1 LAGNGT
7 ISVSTAIKIKKLKIV
22 LVLVSSYLII
32 EVLTGF
38 FSGSLALLAD
48 AGHMFTDAFGIGLA
62 LFATTYSQRA
72 ATPGHTFGFYRTEI
86 LASLANGV
94 ILMSISVFIV
104 YEAYRRIF
112 EPTQIQSI
120 PMFVVAVIGLIVN
133 MAGMLYLR
141 NVHTHNHGQS
151 YSDNDEK
158 DNHEE
163 HEQEQEHKDGKKAEH
178 SNMQDRIKN
187 SIFRKTDKRKQDDQ
201 EEDLNMQGAR
211 LELLSD
217 TVGSIGVII
226 AATIIFLTNFRLI
239 DPIISIGLAIFM
251 IPRTWSIIKK
261 SMNIL
266 MEGTPSN
273 LSYEEIQKA
282 ILQING
288 VTGIFELHIWSI
300 TSGMNALSAHVVIMD
315 TESSNRILQDIN
327 ALLEKRFKISHTTIQ
342 LEGYHSTKDLK
353 T

>member
-1 LAGNGT
+1 M
-7 ISVSTAIKIKKLKIV
+7 
-22 LVLVSSYLII
+22 VSSYII
-32 EVLTGF
+32 VEVITGLY
-38 FSGSLALLAD
+38 SGSLALLAD

-94 ILMSISVFIV
+94 ILLSISVFII

-120 PMFVVAVIGLIVN
+120 PMLVVAVIGLVVN
-133 MAGMLYLR
+133 MAGMLYLK
-141 NVHTHNHGQS
+141 NVHAHNHGS
-151 YSDNDEK
+151 ANSNKDEI
-158 DNHEE
+158 DNHDG
-163 HEQEQEHKDGKKAEH
+163 HGHGKKVED
-178 SNMQDRIKN
+178 SNMQNRIKN
-187 SIFRKTDKRKQDDQ
+187 FVSSKTGKRKQDGQ
-201 EEDLNMQGAR
+201 VEDLNMQGAR

-226 AATIIFLTNFRLI
+226 AALIILLTNFRLI

-251 IPRTWSIIKK
+251 VPRTWSIIKK

-282 ILQING
+282 ILQIKG
-288 VTGIFELHIWSI
+288 VTGIFELHIWCI
-300 TSGMNALSAHVVIMD
+300 TSGINALSAHVVVID
-315 TESSNRILQDIN
+315 LESSNRILQDIN
-327 ALLEKRFKISHTTIQ
+327 RVLEKRFKISHTTIQ
-342 LEGYHSTKDLK
+342 IEGYHSTKDLK
-353 T
+353 TQE

>member
-1 LAGNGT
+1 MASNSTL
-7 ISVSTAIKIKKLKIV
+7 SVSAAIKKKKLKVV
-22 LVLVSSYLII
+22 LVLVSSYLIV
-32 EVLTGF
+32 EVITGLY
-38 FSGSLALLAD
+38 SGSLALLAD

-94 ILMSISVFIV
+94 ILLSISVFIV

-120 PMFVVAVIGLIVN
+120 PMLVVAVIGLVVN
-133 MAGMLYLR
+133 MAGMLYLK
-141 NVHTHNHGQS
+141 NVHAHNHGS
-151 YSDNDEK
+151 AKSNKDEI
-158 DNHEE
+158 DNHVG
-163 HEQEQEHKDGKKAEH
+163 HGHGKKED
-178 SNMQDRIKN
+178 SNMQNRIKN
-187 SIFRKTDKRKQDDQ
+187 FVSSKTGKRKQDGQ
-201 EEDLNMQGAR
+201 VEDLNMQGAR

-226 AATIIFLTNFRLI
+226 AALIILLTNFRLI

-251 IPRTWSIIKK
+251 VPRTWSIIKK

-282 ILQING
+282 ILQIKG
-288 VTGIFELHIWSI
+288 VTGIFELHIWCI
-300 TSGMNALSAHVVIMD
+300 TSGINALSAHVVVID
-315 TESSNRILQDIN
+315 LESSNRILQDIN
-327 ALLEKRFKISHTTIQ
+327 RVLEKRFKISHTTIQ
-342 LEGYHSTKDLK
+342 IEGYHSTKDLK
-353 T
+353 TQE

>member
-1 LAGNGT
+1 MASNSTL
-7 ISVSTAIKIKKLKIV
+7 SVSATIKKKKLKVV
-22 LVLVSSYLII
+22 LVLVSSYLIV
-32 EVLTGF
+32 EVITGLY
-38 FSGSLALLAD
+38 SGSLALLAD

-94 ILMSISVFIV
+94 ILLSISVFIV

-120 PMFVVAVIGLIVN
+120 PMLVVAVIGLVVN
-133 MAGMLYLR
+133 MAGMLYLK
-141 NVHTHNHGQS
+141 NVHAHNHGS
-151 YSDNDEK
+151 ANSNKDEI
-158 DNHEE
+158 DNHVG
-163 HEQEQEHKDGKKAEH
+163 HGHGKRED
-178 SNMQDRIKN
+178 SNMQNRIKN
-187 SIFRKTDKRKQDDQ
+187 FVSSKTGKRKQDGQ
-201 EEDLNMQGAR
+201 VEDLNMQGAR

-226 AATIIFLTNFRLI
+226 AALIILLTNFRLI

-251 IPRTWSIIKK
+251 VPRTWSIIKK

-282 ILQING
+282 ILQIKG
-288 VTGIFELHIWSI
+288 VTGIFELHLWCI
-300 TSGMNALSAHVVIMD
+300 TSGINALSAHVVVID
-315 TESSNRILQDIN
+315 LESSNRILQDIN
-327 ALLEKRFKISHTTIQ
+327 RVLEKRFKISHTTIQ
-342 LEGYHSTKDLK
+342 IEGYHSTKDLK
-353 T
+353 TQE

>member
-1 LAGNGT
+1 LASNST
-7 ISVSTAIKIKKLKIV
+7 LSVSATIKKKKLKVV
-22 LVLVSSYLII
+22 LVLVSSYLIV
-32 EVLTGF
+32 EVITGLY
-38 FSGSLALLAD
+38 SGSLALLAD

-94 ILMSISVFIV
+94 ILLSISVFIV

-120 PMFVVAVIGLIVN
+120 PMLVVAVIGLVVN
-133 MAGMLYLR
+133 MAGMLYLK
-141 NVHTHNHGQS
+141 NVHAHNHGS
-151 YSDNDEK
+151 ANSNKDEI
-158 DNHEE
+158 DNHVG
-163 HEQEQEHKDGKKAEH
+163 HGHGKRED
-178 SNMQDRIKN
+178 SNMQNRIKN
-187 SIFRKTDKRKQDDQ
+187 FVSSKTGKRKQDGQ
-201 EEDLNMQGAR
+201 VEDLNMQGAR

-226 AATIIFLTNFRLI
+226 AALIILLTNFRLI

-251 IPRTWSIIKK
+251 VPRTWSIIKK

-282 ILQING
+282 ILQIKG
-288 VTGIFELHIWSI
+288 VTGIFELHIWCI
-300 TSGMNALSAHVVIMD
+300 TSGINALSAHVVVID
-315 TESSNRILQDIN
+315 LESSNRILQDIN
-327 ALLEKRFKISHTTIQ
+327 RVLEKRFKISHTTIQ
-342 LEGYHSTKDLK
+342 IEGYHSTKDLK
-353 T
+353 TQE

>member
-1 LAGNGT
+1 MASNSTL
-7 ISVSTAIKIKKLKIV
+7 SVSATIKKKKLKVV
-22 LVLVSSYLII
+22 LVLVSSYLIV
-32 EVLTGF
+32 EVITGLY
-38 FSGSLALLAD
+38 SGSLALLAD

-94 ILMSISVFIV
+94 ILLSISVFIV

-120 PMFVVAVIGLIVN
+120 PMLVVAVIGLVVN
-133 MAGMLYLR
+133 MAGMLYLK
-141 NVHTHNHGQS
+141 NVHAHNHGS
-151 YSDNDEK
+151 ANSNKDEI
-158 DNHEE
+158 DNHVG
-163 HEQEQEHKDGKKAEH
+163 HGHGKRED
-178 SNMQDRIKN
+178 SNMQNRIKN
-187 SIFRKTDKRKQDDQ
+187 FVSSKTGKRKQDGQ
-201 EEDLNMQGAR
+201 VEDLNMQGAR

-226 AATIIFLTNFRLI
+226 AALIILLTNFRLI

-251 IPRTWSIIKK
+251 VPRTWSIIKK

-282 ILQING
+282 ILQIKG
-288 VTGIFELHIWSI
+288 VTGIFELHIWCI
-300 TSGMNALSAHVVIMD
+300 TSGINALSAHVVVID
-315 TESSNRILQDIN
+315 LESSNRILQDIN
-327 ALLEKRFKISHTTIQ
+327 RVLEKRFKISHTTIQ
-342 LEGYHSTKDLK
+342 IEGYHSTKDLK
-353 T
+353 TQE

>member
-1 LAGNGT
+1 MASNST
-7 ISVSTAIKIKKLKIV
+7 ASVSTAIKIKKLKVV

-32 EVLTGF
+32 EVITGF
-38 FSGSLALLAD
+38 YSGSLALLAD

-86 LASLANGV
+86 LASLGNGV

-104 YEAYRRIF
+104 YEAYRRVF
-112 EPTQIQSI
+112 EPTQIQSV
-120 PMFVVAVIGLIVN
+120 PMLVVAVIGLVVN
-133 MAGMLYLR
+133 MAGMLYLKS
-141 NVHTHNHGQS
+141 VHTHSHGS
-151 YSDNDEK
+151 IHRNDNEI
-158 DNHEE
+158 DNHDG
-163 HEQEQEHKDGKKAEH
+163 HELGKNKDG
-178 SNMQDRIKN
+178 SDMQNRIKN
-187 SIFRKTDKRKQDDQ
+187 TLFRKTGKRKQESQ
-201 EEDLNMQGAR
+201 VEDLNIHGAR

-217 TVGSIGVII
+217 TVGSVGVIV
-226 AATIIFLTNFRLI
+226 AALIIYLTGFRLV

-282 ILQING
+282 ILQIKG

-300 TSGMNALSAHVVIMD
+300 TSGMNALSAHVVVMD
-315 TESSNRILQDIN
+315 MESSNRILQDIN
-327 ALLEKRFKISHTTIQ
+327 AVLEKRFKISQTTIQ
-342 LEGYHSTKDLK
+342 IEVYHPTKDSK
-353 T
+353 TQEY

>member
-1 LAGNGT
+1 MASN
-7 ISVSTAIKIKKLKIV
+7 SAAPVSTAIKIKKLKVV

-32 EVLTGF
+32 EVITGF
-38 FSGSLALLAD
+38 YSGSLALLAD

-86 LASLANGV
+86 LASLGNGV
-94 ILMSISVFIV
+94 ILMSISVFII

-112 EPTQIQSI
+112 EPAQIQSI
-120 PMFVVAVIGLIVN
+120 PMLAVSVIGLVVN
-133 MAGMLYLR
+133 MAGMLYLK
-141 NVHTHNHGQS
+141 NVHTHTHGLTHR
-151 YSDNDEK
+151 NEDET
-158 DNHEE
+158 DNHDE
-163 HEQEQEHKDGKKAEH
+163 HEHRKKVED
-178 SNMQDRIKN
+178 SSMQNRVKN
-187 SIFRKTDKRKQDDQ
+187 IVFRKTGKRKLDSQV
-201 EEDLNMQGAR
+201 EDLNIHGAR

-226 AATIIFLTNFRLI
+226 AALMIYLTNFGLI

-273 LSYEEIQKA
+273 LSYEEIQKS
-282 ILQING
+282 ILQIKG
-288 VTGIFELHIWSI
+288 VTGIFELHIWCI
-300 TSGMNALSAHVVIMD
+300 TSGINALSAHVVVMD
-315 TESSNRILQDIN
+315 KERSNRILQDIN
-327 ALLEKRFKISHTTIQ
+327 AVLEKRFKISHTTIQ
-342 LEGYHSTKDLK
+342 IEGYHSKRDSK
-353 T
+353 EQEH